1 MRIAAEPIGFTKTD
15 MKYGKCN
22 HTKIFDNMDV
32 FDAFAR
38 DWQDTILEKP
48 PASETM
54 LIPREEIEPLVED
67 LEAQAN
73 NPMVALYVKAYKNY
87 PDMVC
92 IARSISGAFIVRE
105 FE

>member
-15 MKYGKCN
+15 MKYGKWN

-32 FDAFAR
+32 FDAFAK
-38 DWQDTILEKP
+38 DWQKNTLEKP
-48 PASETM
+48 PAAATM
-54 LIPREEIEPLVED
+54 LIPRDEIGDLVED
-67 LEAQAN
+67 MEAQL
-73 NPMVALYVKAYKNY
+73 NPMVALYVKAYKTY
-87 PDMVC
+87 PDMVY